1 VKAVVTIGL
10 LFWSEAL
17 FADTLTLTSG
27 ENLIGA
33 ITAETNGTYQ
43 LRIANADYS
52 ISSVRIIPTNEVT
65 AVVRDTPEQKAAR
78 ADYETICRYRL
89 QADREQP
96 PAQCE
101 RVVALLQ
108 QFLQDHPDNLV
119 TPRVREKL
127 TLWADELVHVSRGE
141 VKFQN
146 RWLESPAV
154 KAVAVREAAQQAR
167 LQAEQIGAEKLRKQI
182 AKDTA
187 YRASVAKLLTG
198 AERDLA
204 DAEQFLA
211 KLRDHTEP
219 IYEYRPVSGYPQ
231 AFPTRNG
238 IFLWT
243 PPLWEP
249 YVTDEKVIVNPQRA
263 DAKKR
268 VQDCQNSVADYRTEL
283 AGIDQRLA
291 DLRAK
296 LTQAEAALA
305 KETEN
310 IK

>member
-1 VKAVVTIGL
+1 MKAVVTIGL
-10 LFWSEAL
+10 LFWSEVL

-52 ISSVRIIPTNEVT
+52 ISSVRILPTNEVT

-101 RVVALLQ
+101 RVVTMLQ

-127 TLWADELVHVSRGE
+127 TLWADELAHVSRGE

-146 RWLESPAV
+146 RWLASPTA

-182 AKDTA
+182 AKDAA

-211 KLRDHTEP
+211 GLRDHTEP

-238 IFLWT
+238 YSLWT
-243 PPLWEP
+243 PPLWTP
-249 YVTDEKVIVNPQRA
+249 YVTDEKVFVNPQRA
-263 DAKKR
+263 DAEKR
-268 VQDCQNSVADYRTEL
+268 VQDCQNSVADYRAEL
-283 AGIDQRLA
+283 AGIDQRLT

-296 LTQAEAALA
+296 LTQTEAAL
-305 KETEN
+305 KMETEN
-310 IK
+310 LK